1 MSRTLLAHTADLRA
15 ELAAADERALYAE
28 AVALV
33 REILVG
39 ASPVEEREE
48 LRVAPEGDD
57 EAERFFRFVRELV
70 YLADAESFLP
80 ASVRIDGGVLLRGE
94 RFDPARHVV
103 ERQIKAVTRHHF
115 AYRRGAAGLRAELV
129 FDL

>member
-1 MSRTLLAHTADLRA
+1 MRRLLAHTADLRA
-15 ELAAADERALYAE
+15 ELAAADLEALHAE

-39 ASPVEEREE
+39 DSAVEPRRE
-48 LRVAPEGDD
+48 LRLPPAGED

-70 YLADAESFLP
+70 YLADAERFLP
-80 ASVRIDGGVLLRGE
+80 ASVRLEGAAAAVAGE
-94 RFDPARHVV
+94 SFDETRHRA
-103 ERQIKAVTRHHF
+103 ERQIKAVTRHRYRF
-115 AYRRGAAGLRAELV
+115 ARDAEGYRAELV

>member
-15 ELAAADERALYAE
+15 ELSAADERALYAE

-33 REILVG
+33 RELLVG
-39 ASPVEEREE
+39 ASPVEEREVVR
-48 LRVAPEGDD
+48 LAPGGDD
-57 EAERFFRFVRELV
+57 DAERFFRFVRELV

-80 ASVRIDGGVLLRGE
+80 ASVRLEDGIRLGGE
-94 RFDPARHVV
+94 RFDPSRHVV

-115 AYRRGAAGLRAELV
+115 EFRSGAEGVRAELV